1 MSKKGSIMKSS
12 IKRNDLLLK
21 RIERQHVMTLGL
33 LKEGLSVL
41 SLERGNEILERRTKF
56 VLSTTLS
63 LLTSLR
69 RRCRNK
75 KKVDGHDAKLFLLG
89 LKWAAVGFMVSLG
102 HRFYSISPESNHRDV
117 VAFIRRSLS
126 LFNEIIRS
134 ARFAIGVVNLPIVY
148 EKGVSSVMFRFLYEM
163 RINQVIPRM
172 LAQANN
178 ESTRDEVLK
187 MIPLVDNLE
196 AVIEDTHD
204 RTVEVDGSVL
214 AFVFKNVVSKKRES
228 VRKKATV
235 S

>member
-1 MSKKGSIMKSS
+1 MKSS
-12 IKRNDLLLK
+12 VKRNDLLLK

-63 LLTSLR
+63 LLTSLK
-69 RRCRNK
+69 RRCRVK
-75 KKVDGHDAKLFLLG
+75 KKIGGPDARLFLLG
-89 LKWAAVGFMVSLG
+89 LKWAAVGFMSSMG
-102 HRFYSISPESNHRDV
+102 HRFYSAAPESNHRDV
-117 VAFIRRSLS
+117 IVFIRRSLS
-126 LFNEIIRS
+126 LFNEITRS
-134 ARFAIGVVNLPIVY
+134 VKFAIGVVTLPIIY

-163 RINQVIPRM
+163 RINRVLPRL
-172 LAQANN
+172 LAQAKT
-178 ESTRDEVLK
+178 ESLHDDVLK

-204 RTVEVDGSVL
+204 RTLEVDSDVL
-214 AFVFKNVVSKKRES
+214 AFTSNGIASKKRES
-228 VRKKATV
+228 TRRKATV